1 MAVSGL
7 PLQTGKPSEPE
18 RPASQIF
25 RTTVSMT
32 YEGSIDMLIWQL
44 VQSVS
49 TEQRRFGFVLNRSQ
63 GRAIRKSVAS

>member
-7 PLQTGKPSEPE
+7 HLQTGKPSEPE
-18 RPASQIF
+18 KAGLPIF

-32 YEGSIDMLIWQL
+32 YEGSIDMLIGQL

-49 TEQRRFGFVLNRSQ
+49 TEQRRPGFVLNRSQ